1 LCPPLAAMLFKFLM
15 PKYLRQFAWGTAA
28 GGMAVL
34 KMQTG
39 A

>member
-1 LCPPLAAMLFKFLM
+1 M
-15 PKYLRQFAWGTAA
+15 PKYLRQFVWGTAA

-39 A
+39 AWSAYMYKFVRL